1 MDSPLGPARE
11 AGHSGRTLSGSASR
25 YCINY
30 RQKGHRVPPIW
41 QRDGVTQSFS
51 DTVAPRTRT
60 FSALTRASSRPV
72 HSTGCLYN
80 TDGQQTH
87 YQRSK
92 RPRGRSANDTPQRY
106 NFKTQPQ
113 PPKQTLQRRRRR
125 RQEDSVPTTQT
136 SENMDLQ
143 TGARNAPMCSGT
155 AKPNKEYNTTNV
167 AAQESS
173 ARSSRPTRASYDSKR
188 IDRAKTDTSPN
199 TSNAATL
206 HRLQFLTFRGGK
218 VVT

>member
-1 MDSPLGPARE
+1 MDSLLGPARE
-11 AGHSGRTLSGSASR
+11 AGHSDRKWSVLASKYCTNYLQKGRTA
-25 YCINY
+25 
-30 RQKGHRVPPIW
+30 PPTW
-41 QRDGVTQSFS
+41 QPDGLTQSFLG
-51 DTVAPRTRT
+51 TAARQTRI
-60 FSALTRASSRPV
+60 FSALARASSTPAR
-72 HSTGCLYN
+72 STGYRCR
-80 TDGQQTH
+80 TDGQQTC
-87 YQRSK
+87 YRRS
-92 RPRGRSANDTPQRY
+92 RQPHGRSVNGTPPRY
-106 NFKTQPQ
+106 NFRTQPR
-113 PPKQTLQRRRRR
+113 PPKQTLQRRLRR
-125 RQEDSVPTTQT
+125 RQEDSVSTTQT
-136 SENMDLQ
+136 SESMDLQ